1 MRKQNLTGRDRM
13 SASYAP
19 LILVIDDTA
28 TPAELRLLK
37 SVLESAG
44 YRALAT
50 RNPQR
55 ALEMARDNDVE
66 LILMECIAPVH
77 GGPSLAKTLKR
88 LKPEV
93 PVVLYSGAWAP
104 PTDVMEVADQFITK
118 LVSIDE
124 LPGTIEELLATNQG
138 RVAA

>member
-1 MRKQNLTGRDRM
+1 M
-13 SASYAP
+13 SDSYAP
-19 LILVIDDTA
+19 LILAIDDTA
-28 TPAELRLLK
+28 TMAELRLLK

-44 YRALAT
+44 YRVLAT

-55 ALEMARDNDVE
+55 ALEMARDNNVN
-66 LILMECIAPVH
+66 LILAEHIVPVK
-77 GGPSLAKTLKR
+77 GGPSLAQVLKR

-93 PVVLYSGAWAP
+93 PVALYSSAWSP
-104 PTDVMEVADQFITK
+104 PADAMKFADHFITK

-124 LPGTIEELLATNQG
+124 LLSTIEELLATNQG

>member
-1 MRKQNLTGRDRM
+1 M
-13 SASYAP
+13 SDSYAP
-19 LILVIDDTA
+19 LLLVIDDTA

-44 YRALAT
+44 YCVLAT

-55 ALEMARDNDVE
+55 AIEMARDNDVE
-66 LILMECIAPVH
+66 LILMECIAPVNC
-77 GGPSLAKTLKR
+77 GPSLAKMLKR

-93 PVVLYSGAWAP
+93 PVALYSGAWAP
-104 PTDVMEVADQFITK
+104 PTDFMEVADQFITK

-124 LPGTIEELLATNQG
+124 LLRTIEELLATNQS
-138 RVAA
+138 RAAA